1 MFERGLDQALGLRRL
16 FAPRPLLLLGL
27 GCARGD
33 ASDRAGVGAL
43 AHALQRAGRRPVLI
57 DLLGEHGRRIG
68 AGGCGEWPSA
78 GRAIDRIDA
87 CEALGEGATAHDL
100 VALVTRLR
108 GQGPQPGAEP
118 DVALVMA
125 DPLRLADVAAALN
138 DRIVLF
144 SPGDASSLAR
154 LYAQVK
160 AVRLAHG
167 VTRYVAAFR
176 DARSRQGALDAHRR
190 LADTAARFLG
200 AAIEFGGLIPLP
212 DRDLRAWDRFAA
224 DAIGWACPLDDA
236 HAPAAC

>member
-1 MFERGLDQALGLRRL
+1 M
-16 FAPRPLLLLGL
+16 FAPRPLLLGL

-33 ASDRAGVGAL
+33 ASDRAGVVAL
-43 AHALQRAGRRPVLI
+43 ARALQRAGRRPVLI
-57 DLLGEHGRRIG
+57 DLLGER
-68 AGGCGEWPSA
+68 A
-78 GRAIDRIDA
+78 GRTGRDDGRGQGPTADGAIDRIDA
-87 CEALGEGATAHDL
+87 CAALGEDATAHDL
-100 VALVTRLR
+100 VALANRLR
-108 GQGPQPGAEP
+108 GQGRQRGAEP

-144 SPGDASSLAR
+144 APGDASSLAQ

-200 AAIEFGGLIPLP
+200 AAIEFGGLIPAP
-212 DRDLRAWDRFAA
+212 DRDPRAWDRFAA
-224 DAIGWACPLDDA
+224 DAIGWACPLDGTC
-236 HAPAAC
+236 APSAC

>member
-1 MFERGLDQALGLRRL
+1 MFERGLDQAFGLRRL
-16 FAPRPLLLLGL
+16 FAPQPLWLLGL

-33 ASDRAGVGAL
+33 ASDRAGVAAL
-43 AHALQRAGRRPVLI
+43 AQALQRAGRRPVLI
-57 DLLGEHGRRIG
+57 DLLGERGGRID
-68 AGGCGEWPSA
+68 AGGRGQRSST

-87 CEALGEGATAHDL
+87 CEMLGEGATAHDL
-100 VALVTRLR
+100 VALANRLR
-108 GQGPQPGAEP
+108 GQGRQRGAEP

-144 SPGDASSLAR
+144 APGDASSLAR

-200 AAIEFGGLIPLP
+200 AAIEFGGLIPA
-212 DRDLRAWDRFAA
+212 DRDPRAWDRFAA
-224 DAIGWACPLDDA
+224 DAIGWACPLDGA